1 MRAAV
6 RVGNSAA
13 LCCCSR
19 ENSESAARMRRYC
32 EVPARSRRPLP
43 SASLRPASRVT
54 VHAAGGPVLQIRCG
68 VDVPASCP
76 VLPLRDGL
84 RFAHFPALGRSP
96 CSLFNRREQ
105 GELYAGGA
113 ASLQERSLST
123 RMVLLA
129 TTLLPIPAISIAE
142 FPFHPA
148 VEQGGRETVRRGD
161 NAADRRPSRSGRT
174 GHDADISGVIL
185 ICKIAHVRGMT
196 RDPRSRPEIR
206 GRTPAELLARCSAE
220 LSPHPRMRIPYSPAP
235 PVRGCS
241 DTNAVSGGGTP
252 PESAASGS

>member
-1 MRAAV
+1 MAIRLPPAV
-6 RVGNSAA
+6 EAGRVRNPLRGCGWFVSD
-13 LCCCSR
+13 
-19 ENSESAARMRRYC
+19 
-32 EVPARSRRPLP
+32 PARARLLLP
-43 SASLRPASRVT
+43 TASLRPASRVT
-54 VHAAGGPVLQIRCG
+54 VHATGPTALQTGIAPDPP
-68 VDVPASCP
+68 VACP

-161 NAADRRPSRSGRT
+161 NAADRRP
-174 GHDADISGVIL
+174 
-185 ICKIAHVRGMT
+185 
-196 RDPRSRPEIR
+196 
-206 GRTPAELLARCSAE
+206 AELLARCSAE

-252 PESAASGS
+252 PESAASEYSAAALLPTSVSLVLHFRWIHRVRAVFPGVVDRVPRRARTPRQAASER